1 MPAAPAGEWGT
12 RMGDYTPMSG
22 YYDLIMTSGYYDYDA
37 IVDELARAE
46 RVGTVL
52 EIGAGTGLILDRLAA
67 RRPELRIAG
76 IDLTQAMLDIAAERL
91 ARHPRVTLHQQDVVT
106 LRLGREFDLAFS
118 YGGVWYFVP
127 AGDGF
132 MMISHLRDD
141 RANLEGLERLAE
153 HLVAG
158 GTLLLGVQGPHHDYS
173 SPVSNGMVYSQRITP
188 IDGGFRKDYQ
198 LADGDEVVMAQTTDY
213 RIYRFDHALELL
225 DKAGFDHQ
233 PRVAEGTPLFLEFTR
248 R

>member
-1 MPAAPAGEWGT
+1 
-12 RMGDYTPMSG
+12 MGDYTRMSG

-37 IVDELARAE
+37 IVDELVRVE

-67 RRPELRIAG
+67 RRPDLGIAG

-91 ARHPRVTLHQQDVVT
+91 ACHPQVTLHQQDVVT
-106 LRLGREFDLAFS
+106 LRLGREFDLVFS

-127 AGDGF
+127 AGDEF

-141 RANLEGLERLAE
+141 RANLAGLERLGE
-153 HLVAG
+153 HLVVD
-158 GTLLLGVQGPHHDYS
+158 GTLLFGVQAPHHDYS

-198 LADGDEVVMAQTTDY
+198 LDDGGRTVMEQTIDY
-213 RIYRFDHALELL
+213 RTYPFEHALELL
-225 DKAGFDHQ
+225 DKAGFDYR
-233 PRVAEGTPLFLEFTR
+233 PRAAEDTPLFLEFTR